1 MLLHLPRPTAGGP
14 RPPVGRA
21 VLRQVSPVTTLT
33 SLIEVSGLLAELRR
47 GAVRCAGPGGGG
59 TGAGLLKNTMCT
71 RGMSGRRSR
80 GRGGP
85 APEEWARRAS
95 VSHSRV
101 EQRSSPSHG
110 RHLVPWPYLLYVQ
123 RPGLSSKKT
132 ALKNKLG
139 GCLGGSAVE
148 HLPSAQGVTPGSWD
162 RVPHRAPHRESA
174 SPSACVSPSLCVC
187 LMNK

>member
-1 MLLHLPRPTAGGP
+1 MAVPTAVGNWADREHELPSDMLLHLPRPTAGGP
-14 RPPVGRA
+14 RPPVGRV

-59 TGAGLLKNTMCT
+59 TGAGLLKITMCT

-95 VSHSRV
+95 FTLVWSRETAQVSADTSYL
-101 EQRSSPSHG
+101 G
-110 RHLVPWPYLLYVQ
+110 LICCTYNGLV
-123 RPGLSSKKT
+123 
-132 ALKNKLG
+132 
-139 GCLGGSAVE
+139 
-148 HLPSAQGVTPGSWD
+148 
-162 RVPHRAPHRESA
+162 
-174 SPSACVSPSLCVC
+174 
-187 LMNK
+187 